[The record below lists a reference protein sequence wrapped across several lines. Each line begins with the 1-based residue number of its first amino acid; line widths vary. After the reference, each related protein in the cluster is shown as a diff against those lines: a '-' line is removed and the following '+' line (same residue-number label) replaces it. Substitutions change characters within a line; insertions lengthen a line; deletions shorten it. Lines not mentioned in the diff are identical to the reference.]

1 MTASLPG
8 GWKQRVAFGAA
19 ILHEPSVL
27 FLDEPTSGVDPLARR
42 AFWRMINRLAD
53 RGTAILVT
61 THYLEEAEQCNR
73 LGFMVAGELVAEGT
87 PSGVKSQQG
96 GHLLELTVNQPQ
108 RAADLLKQTTERW
121 RVSLFG
127 DRLHV
132 IVDEDVEEG
141 KRTIAQKLQSAG
153 IEIHD
158 VREENY
164 SLEDVFI
171 VVVEKAKRQGKT
183 VGEE

>member
-1 MTASLPG
+1 
-8 GWKQRVAFGAA
+8 
-19 ILHEPSVL
+19 VL

-42 AFWRMINRLAD
+42 AFWRMINQLAD
-53 RGTAILVT
+53 MGTAILVT

-87 PSGVKSQQG
+87 PSGVKSEQC
-96 GHLLELTVNQPQ
+96 GHLLELVVDQPQ
-108 RAADLLKQTTERW
+108 RAADLLKEKTDRW

-132 IVDEDVEEG
+132 ITDDGLEAG
-141 KRTIAQKLQSAG
+141 SRTISDQLTAAG
-153 IEIHD
+153 LHIQDMH
-158 VREENY
+158 EENY

-171 VVVEKAKRQGKT
+171 VVVEKARQQGK
-183 VGEE
+183 VAGEE

>member
-1 MTASLPG
+1 M
-8 GWKQRVAFGAA
+8 
-19 ILHEPSVL
+19 HEPSIL

-42 AFWRMINRLAD
+42 AFWRMINSLAD

-87 PSGVKSQQG
+87 PSGIKADQP
-96 GHLLELTVNQPQ
+96 GHLLELTVDQPQ
-108 RAADLLKQTTERW
+108 KAADLLKEGAERW

-132 IVDEDVEEG
+132 ISDDDP
-141 KRTIAQKLQSAG
+141 AQAEKTTRHRLAEKGINVLSSQEQS
-153 IEIHD
+153 
-158 VREENY
+158 Y

-171 VVVEKAKRQGKT
+171 RVVEQARSQGKVAT
-183 VGEE
+183 ED